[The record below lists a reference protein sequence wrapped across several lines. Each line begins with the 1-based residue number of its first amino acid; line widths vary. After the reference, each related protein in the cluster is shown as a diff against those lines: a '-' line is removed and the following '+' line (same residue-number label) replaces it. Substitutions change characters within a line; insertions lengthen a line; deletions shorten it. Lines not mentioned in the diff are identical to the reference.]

1 VEFEPTCTV
10 AVFKDKDK
18 SEELQ
23 GRILEEGVPTRSPV
37 LNLRTRMA
45 RSVPEQDHAEEETAA
60 AEQNQ
65 LEQEFLAKFCF
76 DNVQESEELA
86 EELQFLNGRKYV
98 DDGRLYEIYQL
109 RYDPEFRKLMS
120 GRTHPCQRT
129 VAHFWFTD

>member
-1 VEFEPTCTV
+1 
-10 AVFKDKDK
+10 
-18 SEELQ
+18 
-23 GRILEEGVPTRSPV
+23 
-37 LNLRTRMA
+37 MA

-109 RYDPEFRKLMS
+109 RYDSEFRKLMS
-120 GRTHPCQRT
+120 GRTHPCQRMLQ
-129 VAHFWFTD
+129 